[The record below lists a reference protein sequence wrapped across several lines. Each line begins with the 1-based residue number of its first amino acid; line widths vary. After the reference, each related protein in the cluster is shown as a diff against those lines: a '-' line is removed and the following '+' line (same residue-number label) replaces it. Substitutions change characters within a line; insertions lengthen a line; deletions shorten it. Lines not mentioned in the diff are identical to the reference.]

1 MKKQLREENL
11 ALLQKI
17 LTDDQFDDSIQNE
30 EYGGVSG
37 EKILIADFEEY
48 GELDLTLDVGC
59 GSGEL
64 FDKLPITHAVEPNNK
79 REGLA
84 LVKSTSLKKSTGL
97 KKDIYVSPGFA
108 EALPYSPKTFENV
121 ICWGTACFFRSPM
134 EAYMEINRVLMRG
147 GKFFFDVV
155 VHTTMP
161 IAQTVDATSFVY
173 HIELFGFG
181 VLKQK
186 LFGPDYHLRLALVAV
201 KRRDFDPKYF
211 RMPQCVGKINNYVED
226 RDWYLR

>member
-1 MKKQLREENL
+1 MKQHREENFKV
-11 ALLQKI
+11 LQKI
-17 LTDDQFDDSIQNE
+17 LTEDEFDDSVQNE

-79 REGLA
+79 REGKA
-84 LVKSTSLKKSTGL
+84 LVKKVELMKS
-97 KKDIYVSPGFA
+97 IYVSPGWA
-108 EALPYSPKTFENV
+108 EALPYSNKTFENV

-155 VHTTMP
+155 GRTTMP
-161 IAQTVDATSFVY
+161 IAQTVDIASFAD
-173 HIELFGFG
+173 HIKLFGFEI
-181 VLKQK
+181 LKQK
-186 LFGPDYHLRLALVAV
+186 MFGPDYHQRLALVVMKA
-201 KRRDFDPKYF
+201 RDFSPDYF
-211 RMPQCVGKINNYVED
+211 RMPQCVGEVKNFVKD
-226 RDWYLR
+226 RDWYMV